1 MNSENQIKEQEMFK
15 EELLSLRNEKVSSL
29 K

>member
-15 EELLSLRNEKVSSL
+15 EELLSLRNEKVRSL